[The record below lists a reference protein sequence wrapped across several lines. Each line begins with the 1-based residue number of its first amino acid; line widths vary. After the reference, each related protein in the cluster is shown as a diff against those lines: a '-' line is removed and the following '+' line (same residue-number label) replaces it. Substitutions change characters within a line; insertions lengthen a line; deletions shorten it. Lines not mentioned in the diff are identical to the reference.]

1 MSEKNNAIFT
11 RRSIRKYEI
20 TPIPKEIIEE
30 VIKAAQAAPSA
41 KNRQPWK
48 YLVYSGNAKK
58 EILDI
63 FRQGIARE
71 EKNPMLPFS
80 SFGIPDAK
88 NTLNIMEN
96 APVVIMVIN
105 TNGKSPFSSLND
117 DERFTEINDSMSIG
131 ASIENMLICAEEIGI
146 GSLWIGNTC
155 FAYKELVDY
164 LKINDCGQLIGAV
177 ALGYKAQN
185 PSARPRKNIEEI
197 VEYYN

>member
-1 MSEKNNAIFT
+1 MPEKNNAIFT

-88 NTLNIMEN
+88 NCQRSLKYIEY
-96 APVVIMVIN
+96 
-105 TNGKSPFSSLND
+105 NGKCPCCN
-117 DERFTEINDSMSIG
+117 N
-131 ASIENMLICAEEIGI
+131 
-146 GSLWIGNTC
+146 GN
-155 FAYKELVDY
+155 
-164 LKINDCGQLIGAV
+164 
-177 ALGYKAQN
+177 
-185 PSARPRKNIEEI
+185 
-197 VEYYN
+197 

>member
-1 MSEKNNAIFT
+1 MQPLPDEFDILHYVRITYVRKKSDAAAFIIRYT
-11 RRSIRKYEI
+11 RCE
-20 TPIPKEIIEE
+20 EHIEY
-30 VIKAAQAAPSA
+30 
-41 KNRQPWK
+41 N
-48 YLVYSGNAKK
+48 G
-58 EILDI
+58 
-63 FRQGIARE
+63 
-71 EKNPMLPFS
+71 
-80 SFGIPDAK
+80 
-88 NTLNIMEN
+88 N

-105 TNGKSPFSSLND
+105 TNGKSPFSPLND

-155 FAYKELVDY
+155 FAYKELADY

-177 ALGYKAQN
+177 VLGYKAQN

>member
-1 MSEKNNAIFT
+1 MS
-11 RRSIRKYEI
+11 
-20 TPIPKEIIEE
+20 
-30 VIKAAQAAPSA
+30 
-41 KNRQPWK
+41 
-48 YLVYSGNAKK
+48 
-58 EILDI
+58 
-63 FRQGIARE
+63 
-71 EKNPMLPFS
+71 EKNPMLPRS

-105 TNGKSPFSSLND
+105 TNGKSPFSPLND

-155 FAYKELVDY
+155 FAYKELADY

-177 ALGYKAQN
+177 VLGYKAQN